1 MERGALQRKGM
12 DDDFLPDHTTAAA
25 LNAVLASSWPAA
37 APPARRRP
45 EPPKPPPRRPSLAAW
60 DVPPFALPTP
70 SAAQRKELW
79 ASTGAGSRATTSAG
93 ASFNERAASGPTHG
107 SDDDDE
113 EECVFPLEGCH
124 DAGVAAEQDGDEAC
138 GLRLQY
144 EMVGLDG
151 DGEYIGVDLGLE
163 GLELDQRVQ
172 ASFRSAGGRGGTD
185 GEGGPSLGA
194 SPTLLSAIDQL
205 AARAEA
211 GRSCG

>member
-113 EECVFPLEGCH
+113 DECVFPLEGCH
-124 DAGVAAEQDGDEAC
+124 DAGVAAEQDQTGTRRA
-138 GLRLQY
+138 
-144 EMVGLDG
+144 
-151 DGEYIGVDLGLE
+151 
-163 GLELDQRVQ
+163 
-172 ASFRSAGGRGGTD
+172 ASGSSTRWWAWTATTSTCTMRATCPERTLTWTSGSRRASGPRGATAAA
-185 GEGGPSLGA
+185 PA
-194 SPTLLSAIDQL
+194 
-205 AARAEA
+205 AARAGPA
-211 GRSCG
+211 WARAPCCSRR